1 MSPSIVKTTS
11 YVDENN
17 NIANTLF
24 LDIGN
29 SFVKIKI
36 KETFFAWKINDYTVE
51 KFSRLTSDWDIRK
64 IIVSSVNEEFY
75 RKLTPVL
82 STNSIE
88 VVHTSAL
95 MKNQRIIDFSNVS
108 NIGTDRQLGLLGATS
123 IFKPPIITVDCG
135 SCITTNLLNKDFIC
149 LGGTIMLGIGI
160 YLQTFSTK
168 FPALPAVKLD
178 DFNEEIGFENSTN
191 ALVRGIT
198 STIRGGILDCIISEI
213 KFFRNN
219 KLLDNSGIEI
229 VFTGGW
235 SELVFNITKEH
246 IYNNDII
253 RPYIKNI
260 SHQQG
265 LVLSGIQ
272 KLFEESFVLEPE
284 VSHNGII

>member
-1 MSPSIVKTTS
+1 
-11 YVDENN
+11 
-17 NIANTLF
+17 
-24 LDIGN
+24 
-29 SFVKIKI
+29 
-36 KETFFAWKINDYTVE
+36 
-51 KFSRLTSDWDIRK
+51 
-64 IIVSSVNEEFY
+64 
-75 RKLTPVL
+75 
-82 STNSIE
+82 
-88 VVHTSAL
+88 
-95 MKNQRIIDFSNVS
+95 
-108 NIGTDRQLGLLGATS
+108 
-123 IFKPPIITVDCG
+123 
-135 SCITTNLLNKDFIC
+135 
-149 LGGTIMLGIGI
+149 MLGVGI

-168 FPALPAVKLD
+168 FPALPAIKLD

-219 KLLDNSGIEI
+219 KLLDTSGIEI